1 MFNPRKFRLYVSA
14 IRVWIYYDKVVL
26 PDGRVVSVNPGKYFK
41 IETTADGK
49 TAIRFEDVVE
59 EIGLKPDWDYNQ
71 PYCVID
77 SVSGFVA
84 KSVSMRCRHTIG
96 WAGDVANV
104 LYYGNVVVARFSGFR
119 RELYPVSFGYLD
131 RDEALIAAAGGAAI
145 GGGGAYAVTK
155 DAKIGGIVSTAIAVP
170 IVLLGILTG
179 E

>member
-14 IRVWIYYDKVVL
+14 LDVWIYYDKVVL
-26 PDGRVVSVNPGKYFK
+26 PGGRVVDVNPGKYFK

-49 TAIRFEDVVE
+49 TVIKFEDVVE
-59 EIGLKPDWDYNQ
+59 ELGLRPDYDYDE

-96 WAGDVANV
+96 WAGGEANV

-119 RELYPVSFGYLD
+119 TELYPVSFGYLD
-131 RDEALIAAAGGAAI
+131 RDEALIAAAGGAAV
-145 GGGGAYAVTK
+145 GGGGAYAATK
-155 DAKIGGIVSTAIAVP
+155 DAKIGGIVSAAIAVP
-170 IVLLGILTG
+170 IVLLGILAG